1 MAGGSGTYIF
11 YGTLMDR
18 DVLNIV
24 SGLNLGPARLRP
36 ARLPGYRRVR
46 VQDVQ
51 YPAVLRFEGYSVEGC
66 VVHGI
71 TAAAAARIGLFENDG
86 YDLAVE
92 RVLLGNQ
99 RSARAALFA
108 ASPRMRLSDED
119 WSFEDWRRQHR
130 SRFLGR
136 VKAWALKLDRK
147 Q

>member
-1 MAGGSGTYIF
+1 MAGGRGTYFF

-24 SGLNLGPARLRP
+24 SGLNLAPARLRP

-71 TAAAAARIGLFENDG
+71 PAAAARIDHTAVFACLVGL
-86 YDLAVE
+86 
-92 RVLLGNQ
+92 
-99 RSARAALFA
+99 
-108 ASPRMRLSDED
+108 PLSRPEL
-119 WSFEDWRRQHR
+119 EIPPHC
-130 SRFLGR
+130 GGIT
-136 VKAWALKLDRK
+136 V
-147 Q
+147 